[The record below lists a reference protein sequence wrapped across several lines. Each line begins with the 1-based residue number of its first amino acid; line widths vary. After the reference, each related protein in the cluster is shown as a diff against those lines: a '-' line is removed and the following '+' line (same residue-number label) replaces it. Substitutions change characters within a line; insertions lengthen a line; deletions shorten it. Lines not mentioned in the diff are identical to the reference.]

1 MRHRSWAL
9 MASVVA
15 LLTAVSLL
23 AAVTPA
29 FTASPIVLRFAHYQ
43 PRGPAVEGEGRLADL
58 INQRSGGRMNVEVG
72 WAEAFGKVRELP
84 GLLRAG
90 AVDMATAVPHFDP
103 DPFPFW
109 RLVVMPTPVTGSSGA
124 MMEKQFQIAKLMM
137 TDPAFEKEL
146 AEKFNARPLLVQ
158 MLAPYYLLSK
168 SPGCDLSALRG
179 KKVRTLGAD
188 HPKMVSAVGGTPVGI
203 STPELYE
210 ALLRG
215 TVDYLSIPT
224 THMVTLKL
232 HEAGRYACG
241 PYFMFA
247 MGHVTAIT
255 LDAWKRIPP
264 DLQKLVLDTAAEV
277 QDWYLEHLKRT
288 EATDKQ
294 KLEALKMEFSAF
306 PAAQM
311 AEWRTKTPD
320 FLEIWLTDMKA
331 RGQGADA
338 ERVAGKLRA
347 ILDR

>member
-1 MRHRSWAL
+1 MRPRSWAL
-9 MASVVA
+9 TAILASLVTVA
-15 LLTAVSLL
+15 SWLVAAAPALTA
-23 AAVTPA
+23 A
-29 FTASPIVLRFAHYQ
+29 PILLRFGHYQ

-58 INQRSGGRMNVEVG
+58 INQRSGGRLKIDVG
-72 WAEAFGKVRELP
+72 WAEAFGKTRELP
-84 GLLRAG
+84 SLLRAG
-90 AVDMATAVPHFDP
+90 AIDMASVAPHFDP

-109 RLVVMPTPVTGSSGA
+109 RLVVMPTPVTGPSEV
-124 MMEKQFQIAKLMM
+124 MMEKQARIGRVML

-146 AEKFNARPLLVQ
+146 AEKFNARPLLLQ

-168 SPGCDLSALRG
+168 TPGCSLEALKG

-188 HPKMVSAVGGTPVGI
+188 HPKMVAAAGGTPV
-203 STPELYE
+203 SMPTPELYE

-232 HEAGRYACG
+232 HEAGKYACG

-247 MGHVTAIT
+247 MGHVTAIA
-255 LDAWKRIPP
+255 LDTWKRIPP
-264 DLQKLVLDTAAEV
+264 DLQKVVLDTAAEV

-294 KLEALKMEFSAF
+294 KLQALKMEFTTF

-311 AEWRTKTPD
+311 AEWTKKTPE
-320 FLEIWLTDMKA
+320 FLQIWLTDMKTK
-331 RGQGADA
+331 GYGADA
-338 ERVAGKLRA
+338 ERVAGTIKK
-347 ILDR
+347 ILGR

>member
-1 MRHRSWAL
+1 MRSGSWVPTATL
-9 MASVVA
+9 AS
-15 LLTAVSLL
+15 LLTVAACL
-23 AAVTPA
+23 AAATPA
-29 FTASPIVLRFAHYQ
+29 LTAGPILLRFAHYQ

-58 INQRSGGRMNVEVG
+58 INQRSGGRLKVEVG
-72 WAEAFGKVRELP
+72 WAEAYGKTRELP

-90 AVDMATAVPHFDP
+90 AIDMAAVAPHFDP

-109 RLVVMPTPVTGSSGA
+109 RLVVMPTPVTGSSEA
-124 MMEKQFQIAKLMM
+124 MMEKQARIGRMM
-137 TDPAFEKEL
+137 LSDPAFEKEL
-146 AEKFNARPLLVQ
+146 AEKFNARPLLLQ

-168 SPGCDLSALRG
+168 APGCSLEALRG

-188 HPKMVSAVGGTPVGI
+188 HPKMVAAAGATPV
-203 STPELYE
+203 SMPTPELYE

-232 HEAGRYACG
+232 HEAGKFPCG

-247 MGHVTAIT
+247 MGHFTAIT
-255 LDAWKRIPP
+255 LDSWKRIPP

-288 EATDKQ
+288 EATDRQ
-294 KLEALKMEFSAF
+294 KLQALKMEFSPF

-311 AEWRTKTPD
+311 AEWTKKTPD
-320 FLEIWLTDMKA
+320 FLQIWLTDMKA
-331 RGQGADA
+331 KGYGASA
-338 ERVAGKLRA
+338 ERVAGKLKE
-347 ILDR
+347 ILGR